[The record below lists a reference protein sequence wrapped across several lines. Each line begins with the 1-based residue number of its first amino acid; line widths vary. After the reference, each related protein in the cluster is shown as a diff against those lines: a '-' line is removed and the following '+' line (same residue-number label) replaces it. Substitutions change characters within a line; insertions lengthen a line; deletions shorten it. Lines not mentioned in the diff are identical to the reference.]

1 MHYITGSSVQI
12 VSDFLSWFFRS
23 YIEILATITGLIY
36 LVYSV
41 ESKIQLWFFG
51 LITSLLY
58 VYVFY
63 SSGIYA
69 DMGINVYYVIISVY
83 GWYHWKY
90 PGKNTKIDLPVS
102 KITLKTGAVLLVIT
116 LVLFLV
122 IAKILINFTDS
133 EIAWYDAFTTAFSIT
148 ATWMLARKILEH
160 WLIWILV
167 DLLSAILYVYK
178 GLYPTVLLFIIYTTL
193 AFVGYRQWLKQWKV
207 QPKAQYE

>member
-1 MHYITGSSVQI
+1 MHYITDSSVQI
-12 VSDFLSWFFRS
+12 VSDLLSWFFRS

-41 ESKIQLWFFG
+41 QSKIQLWFFG

-83 GWYHWKY
+83 GWYHWKH
-90 PGKNTKIDLPVS
+90 PGKNAKKDLPVS
-102 KITLKTGAVLLVIT
+102 KITLKTGSVLLVVT

-122 IAKILINFTDS
+122 IAKLLINFTDS
-133 EIAWYDAFTTAFSIT
+133 EIAWYDAFTTAFSIA

-160 WLIWILV
+160 WLIWIIV

-193 AFVGYRQWLKQWKV
+193 AFVGYGQWLKQWRI
-207 QPKAQYE
+207 QTKAQYE